1 LVRLWGAGRYD
12 LARSLEKWGGLGEV
26 ARVLGLQVKK
36 QQRIRTAKTDS
47 LPAPLLKN
55 SDENETDIKVPL
67 KTALPLKSTKW
78 VTMRR
83 GAAMDSND
91 K

>member
-1 LVRLWGAGRYD
+1 
-12 LARSLEKWGGLGEV
+12 LEKWGGLREV
-26 ARVLGLQVKK
+26 ARVLGLEVKK
-36 QQRIRTAKTDS
+36 QPKIRTVKTGS
-47 LPAPLLKN
+47 IPAPSLKV

-83 GAAMDSND
+83 GVALDSSD
-91 K
+91 P